1 MRVSGFQGYMRSA
14 VARAGERLRR
24 SFGGHGY
31 IAVASI
37 FVGIMAA
44 LAAAV
49 LKNLVDLVRV
59 VPEKF
64 LHVSHYRILYFL
76 LPVFGILL
84 TVMIVRL
91 FFRGKL
97 EKGLGSL
104 LFAISKR
111 SSVIDR
117 DKMYSHVITSG
128 ITVGLGGSAGLE
140 APIVVTG
147 SAIGSNLGTYL
158 GFGYKERTLLL
169 ACGAAAGISA
179 IFNSPIAGVLF
190 AIEVLL
196 TDISLPL
203 FIPLLISTATSAIVS
218 KFLYTGQLF
227 YLITSEWYLDA
238 LPFYLLLGVI
248 CGLISVYMTRSAL
261 YLETFLEHR
270 KTYWLKAAL
279 GGLALGTMIFILPP
293 LFGEGYDSVT
303 ELLNGSYDIMA
314 HNPLLPG
321 IVTNP
326 WMIVLFA
333 AILILAKPIAYALTV
348 GSGGNGG
355 IFAPSLFT
363 GALTGFVLAFSVNL
377 TGMKTLQVTNFVA
390 VGMAGIMSGVIHA
403 PLTAIF
409 LIAEITG
416 GYMLFVPL
424 MIVSAT
430 SYFISRYFEPY
441 SFYTRKLAHAGLLD
455 PNDKE
460 RNILDQIQLSELLET
475 NYIPLRSSDSLSAL
489 VEAFRMSNRNV
500 FPVLDEKDRL
510 TGIIRLEDVKELLLK
525 PGGNERLL
533 IRDIT
538 TTGIPTI
545 DLSED
550 TVSVI
555 KKFEQSNL
563 WNLPVT
569 HNGKYAGFIS
579 RSNMFS
585 HYRRILKRSS
595 SMV

>member
-1 MRVSGFQGYMRSA
+1 MRSA
-14 VARAGERLRR
+14 IARAGERLRR

-31 IAVASI
+31 LAVASI